1 MPPPHNRTA
10 SALAAR
16 AAGHPRQRPIPA
28 MPPVDPESPVGV
40 AASSTSWRPLSLLVG
55 LAFFMEQLDSTIIA
69 PAIPDIAMAFGV
81 APLSLNL
88 TMTVYL
94 LCAVVFIPT
103 GGHLAARWGTRT
115 VFRAA
120 IWLFVASSVLCALA
134 PDLTT
139 LAVARALQG
148 VGAALMVPV
157 GRMAIVHSA
166 PRGQLVLALA
176 WMITPAMLGPL
187 LGPPL
192 GGLIT
197 TWWSWHGIF
206 LINVPIGL
214 AGLWAAERWMPQIRQ
229 PAEARFDL
237 LAWTL
242 LALILA
248 LVIGAL
254 EAVRHVRDTAG
265 LAWAAVIGT
274 AACAGLVLAYRH
286 RSRRAVPLL
295 AFDLLRVTTFRTSFW
310 AGALVR
316 VGYGALPFLL
326 PLMLQVALGFS
337 ALQSGLALL
346 ASGAVAFVTKTQ
358 TAGMLRRW
366 GFRRV
371 LLINGVLCAA
381 GLAACATFQASWGLV
396 AIALVASVA
405 GFFRSI
411 QFNALAAIAY
421 SGLRPQQV
429 APATTL
435 NTMGQQLG
443 VTLGISLSALVV
455 DLAAQWGGRAQP
467 AAIDFAGAF
476 GLVALTALAAL
487 PHYLRLPAHAGAD
500 LSGHRAPV

>member
-1 MPPPHNRTA
+1 MTTPEPAAPAGTA
-10 SALAAR
+10 AA
-16 AAGHPRQRPIPA
+16 AA
-28 MPPVDPESPVGV
+28 
-40 AASSTSWRPLSLLVG
+40 AAWRPLALLVG
-55 LAFFMEQLDSTIIA
+55 LAFFMEQLDATIIA
-69 PAIPDIAMAFGV
+69 PAIPDIALDLGV

-94 LCAVVFIPT
+94 LCTVAFIPT

-115 VFRAA
+115 VFQAA
-120 IWLFVASSVLCALA
+120 IGLFAASSVLCALA
-134 PDLTT
+134 PDLVT
-139 LAVARALQG
+139 LALARALQG

-157 GRMAIVHSA
+157 GRMAIVHST
-166 PRGQLVLALA
+166 PRAQLVLALA

-187 LGPPL
+187 MGPPL

-214 AGLWAAERWMPQIRQ
+214 VGLWAAARWMPQIRQ
-229 PAEARFDL
+229 PAPARFDS
-237 LAWTL
+237 LAWVL
-242 LALILA
+242 LALILV
-248 LVIGAL
+248 LVVGAL
-254 EAVRHVRDTAG
+254 EAVRHVRDAAALPWAWG
-265 LAWAAVIGT
+265 LAAFALAVLL
-274 AACAGLVLAYRH
+274 AGYRW
-286 RSRRAVPLL
+286 RSRQAAVPLL

-326 PLMLQVALGFS
+326 PLMLQVALGFT

-371 LLINGVLCAA
+371 LLVNGVLCAV
-381 GLAACATFQASWGLV
+381 GLAACAAFQASWGLV
-396 AIALVASVA
+396 AIALVTSVA

-421 SGLRPQQV
+421 SGLHPQQV

-443 VTLGISLSALVV
+443 VTLGIALSALAV
-455 DLAAQWGGRAQP
+455 DLAAQAGGRLQP
-467 AAIDFAGAF
+467 AAADFAWAF
-476 GLVALTALAAL
+476 GLVALVALAAL
-487 PHYLRLPAHAGAD
+487 PYYLRLPPHAGAD
-500 LSGHRAPV
+500 LSGHRAAA